1 MAEFAETKEQIRGI
15 LLLEDRDR
23 QHAIELML
31 KRPGLRNGAFEI
43 RAQDEAI
50 NAAFEARDQT
60 AKG

>member
-1 MAEFAETKEQIRGI
+1 MS
-15 LLLEDRDR
+15 
-23 QHAIELML
+23 

-50 NAAFEARDQT
+50 NAFEARDQT

>member
-1 MAEFAETKEQIRGI
+1 MS
-15 LLLEDRDR
+15 
-23 QHAIELML
+23 